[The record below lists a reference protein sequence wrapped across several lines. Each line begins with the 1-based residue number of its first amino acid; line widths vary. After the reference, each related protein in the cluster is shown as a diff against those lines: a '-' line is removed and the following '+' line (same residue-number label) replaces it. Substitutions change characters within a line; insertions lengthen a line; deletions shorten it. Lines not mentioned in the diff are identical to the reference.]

1 MSGTDIAG
9 GKEIMEGFGLGL
21 AVGMGSGIAIG
32 AGSSGTNRKKL
43 EKQLRNAVVDKEIS
57 IHNKDGEPMTVE
69 KLFSLLDQKY
79 KKV

>member
-1 MSGTDIAG
+1 
-9 GKEIMEGFGLGL
+9 MEGFSLGL
-21 AVGMGSGIAIG
+21 AVGMGSGFVVG
-32 AGSSGTNRKKL
+32 MGSSSTNRKKL

-57 IHNKDGEPMTVE
+57 IHNKDGEPLTVE